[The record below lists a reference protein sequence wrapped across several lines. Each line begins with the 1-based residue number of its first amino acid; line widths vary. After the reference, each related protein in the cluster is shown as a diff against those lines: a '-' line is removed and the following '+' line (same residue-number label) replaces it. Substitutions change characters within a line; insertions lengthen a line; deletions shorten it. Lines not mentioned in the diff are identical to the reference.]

1 MHVNKCTFTQKS
13 SAAIKIVLKGVS
25 ITMTQISTFEI
36 SIFGRNIHFF
46 QKISTFDKI
55 GSQVRHK
62 LGAKHVQKFTFGRN
76 VRKEKALDALNINH
90 RTHQSR
96 HAKQQTDTRVA
107 GLFPGTSRV
116 ENDHK

>member
-1 MHVNKCTFTQKS
+1 MQIL
-13 SAAIKIVLKGVS
+13 AE
-25 ITMTQISTFEI
+25 ISTFSEKYP
-36 SIFGRNIHFF
+36 HLT
-46 QKISTFDKI
+46 KLVVKFDMNLERSMCK
-55 GSQVRHK
+55 
-62 LGAKHVQKFTFGRN
+62 KFTFGRN

-116 ENDHK
+116 KNDHK

>member
-13 SAAIKIVLKGVS
+13 SAAIKIVLAGVS
-25 ITMTQISTFEI
+25 ITMT
-36 SIFGRNIHFF
+36 
-46 QKISTFDKI
+46 KISTFSKKYPHLTKSVADMNLEQSMCK
-55 GSQVRHK
+55 
-62 LGAKHVQKFTFGRN
+62 KFTFGRN

-107 GLFPGTSRV
+107 GLFPGTYRV
-116 ENDHK
+116 KNDHK